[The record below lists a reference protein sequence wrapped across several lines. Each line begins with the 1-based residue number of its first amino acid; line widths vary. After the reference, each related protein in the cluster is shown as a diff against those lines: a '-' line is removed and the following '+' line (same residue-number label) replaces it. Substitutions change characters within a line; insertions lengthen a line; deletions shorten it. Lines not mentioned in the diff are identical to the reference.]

1 MLNFAII
8 LMTFWGK
15 ARKILPLIGIAIF
28 VYLLIKLNV
37 VEIIKQIENIKF
49 PYMII
54 AIIFVF
60 IYLLF
65 ATAKWFIIAR
75 KQGMKI
81 PFVKAFK
88 INLITDFYGFVT
100 PARLGSAMRADYLK
114 KYSGNVGKGLS
125 NFVIDKVLDLSSLF
139 IMAIG
144 LGFVFSKSIGIT
156 SISSIFILLAL
167 FLTMILISLIF
178 YKKESSKFFLRTIYR
193 KFIPNSMKNKAKQMF
208 DSFYKDMPKLG
219 FLILVFL
226 VNLMT
231 WIVNYFII
239 YLVGLSLGININ
251 FIYYLAIFP
260 IATLIAQIPITI
272 SGLGTREITLIG
284 LFGLFGVEAVKVF
297 SMALIGLFITSII
310 PALFAIYFMLKEKS
324 K

>member
-1 MLNFAII
+1 MI
-8 LMTFWGK
+8 WK
-15 ARKILPLIGIAIF
+15 KIKRYLPLIGIAIF
-28 VYLLIKLNV
+28 VYLLIKLDI
-37 VEIIKQIENIKF
+37 VEIIKQIKNIKLSYF
-49 PYMII
+49 II
-54 AIIFVF
+54 AIVLVF

-75 KQGMKI
+75 KQGMKVH
-81 PFVKAFK
+81 FGEAFK

-114 KYSGNVGKGLS
+114 KYSGNVGKGFS
-125 NFVIDKVLDLSSLF
+125 NFVIDKILDLSSLF

-144 LGFVFSKSIGIT
+144 LGFVFRKSIGIT

-178 YKKESSKFFLRTIYR
+178 YKKESSKFFLRIIYR
-193 KFIPNSMKNKAKQMF
+193 KFIPKSMKNKARQMF
-208 DSFYKDMPKLG
+208 NSFYKDMPKLS

-231 WIVNYFII
+231 WIINYFIT
-239 YLVGLSLGININ
+239 YLVGLSLGINVG

-297 SMALIGLFITSII
+297 SMAIISLIIVTIL
-310 PALFAIYFMLKEKS
+310 PAVFAIYIMLKEKS